1 MHARD
6 HRVGRRRIGAAI
18 AARAPHGFTLLE
30 LLVSIAIV
38 AVLLG
43 LVVPGLAMSMKSAR
57 GFRCQMSLRS
67 VAFDFAVF
75 ADDTLHGDRGDDTA
89 WGNRFRL
96 STFQESQYGIDEFW
110 RWEGEDTHTVPDESR
125 YDPMRCSEVKGPLTL
140 RRDLPCGKPGAI
152 SPPEHV
158 SFGFNARLHRAEVVG
173 ADGKV
178 KAVYVMLSQDILSQ
192 TDVPLVWDVDGAIAA
207 QNGVEPVYSA
217 PSLDSQGPY
226 AGDLYWYPG
235 LRHNGSA
242 NFAFMDGRVESSR
255 RPLDENGWRWG
266 YQPVR

>member
-1 MHARD
+1 MGGR
-6 HRVGRRRIGAAI
+6 RVGVFA
-18 AARAPHGFTLLE
+18 AARTPRAFTLLE
-30 LLVSIAIV
+30 LLVSVAIV

-57 GFRCQMSLRS
+57 GFRCQMALRS

-75 ADDTLHGDRGDDTA
+75 ADDTLHGDRGDDTIWA
-89 WGNRFRL
+89 NRFRL

-110 RWEGEDTHTVPDESR
+110 RWDGEDSHTVPDESR

-152 SPPEHV
+152 SPPENV

-178 KAVYVMLSQDILSQ
+178 KAVYVMLTQDILSQ
-192 TDVPLVWDVDGAIAA
+192 TDVPLAWDVDGSLAG
-207 QNGVEPVYSA
+207 QKGVEPVYSA

-226 AGDLYWYPG
+226 AGDAYWFPG

-255 RPLDENGWRWG
+255 VPLDEDGWRWG